1 MPVYVLIHSPSVGPG
16 TWSPVARRLRQAGH
30 EVVVPSLLGVGDGE
44 APYWPRAVAAV
55 REALR
60 LAGPGQPAV
69 LVPHSNAG
77 LFLPL
82 IADGMDYPLACTV
95 FADASIP
102 AESEVTTA
110 AEEEFLPFL
119 RGLARPDGLLPRWTD
134 WWPEHDVAALLPDPA
149 VREVVVAGQPRLP
162 LDYYVQLIP
171 QPRGWAA
178 RPSAYLLFSAGY
190 AALADQARERGW
202 PVAVTEGEHLHQVV
216 EPDSVARAITDL
228 AAACLSPTTP

>member
-1 MPVYVLIHSPSVGPG
+1 MPVYVLIHSPSVGPE
-16 TWSPVARRLRQAGH
+16 TWLPVAARLRQAGH
-30 EVVVPSLLGVGDGE
+30 EVVVPSLLGVGDGG

-55 REALR
+55 RDALGQ
-60 LAGPGQPAV
+60 AGPSQPAV

-82 IADGMDYPLACTV
+82 IADGMEHPLAGTV

-102 AESEVTTA
+102 SDRDATTA

-119 RGLARPDGLLPRWTD
+119 RGLAGPGGLLPRWTD
-134 WWPEHDVAALLPDPA
+134 WWPEQDVEALLPDPA
-149 VREVVVAGQPRLP
+149 VRPAIVAGQPRLP
-162 LDYYVQLIP
+162 LDFYLQLIP

-178 RPSAYLLFSAGY
+178 RPSGYLLFSAGY
-190 AALADQARERGW
+190 ALLADQARERGW

-216 EPDSVARAITDL
+216 DPDAVARAITDL
-228 AAACLSPTTP
+228 AASFG

>member
-16 TWSPVARRLRQAGH
+16 TWAPVADLLRRDGH
-30 EVVVPSLLGVGDGE
+30 EVLVPSLLGVADGG

-55 REALR
+55 RDGLR
-60 LAGPGQPAV
+60 QAGAGQPAV

-77 LFLPL
+77 LFLPP
-82 IADGMDYPLACTV
+82 IADGMEHPLAGTV

-102 AESEVTTA
+102 ADGEVTRA
-110 AEEEFLPFL
+110 AEDEFLPFL
-119 RGLARPDGLLPRWTD
+119 RGLTGEDGLLPRWTD
-134 WWPEHDVAALLPDPA
+134 WWSDQDVAALLPDPD
-149 VREVVVAGQPRLP
+149 VRREIVAEQPRLP
-162 LDYYVQLIP
+162 LDYYTQPIP

-178 RPSAYLLFSAGY
+178 RPSAYLLFSTAY

-216 EPDSVARAITDL
+216 DPAGVADAIVAL
-228 AAACLSPTTP
+228 AASFG

>member
-1 MPVYVLIHSPSVGPG
+1 MAGMPVYVLIHSPSVGPG
-16 TWSPVARRLRQAGH
+16 TWAPVADRLRRSGH
-30 EVVVPSLLGVGDGE
+30 EVVVPSLLGVGDGG

-55 REALR
+55 RDALR
-60 LAGPGQPAV
+60 QAGAGQPAV
-69 LVPHSNAG
+69 LVPHSNAC

-82 IADGMDYPLACTV
+82 IADGMEHPLAGTV

-102 AESEVTTA
+102 ADSEVTTA

-119 RGLARPDGLLPRWTD
+119 RGLAGPGGRLPRWTD
-134 WWPEHDVAALLPDPA
+134 WWSQEDVAALLPDPA
-149 VREVVVAGQPRLP
+149 VRETVVAEQPRLP
-162 LDYYVQLIP
+162 LDYYVQPIP

-190 AALADQARERGW
+190 TALADQARTLGW

-216 EPDSVARAITDL
+216 DPDSVARAITEL
-228 AAACLSPTTP
+228 AASFG